1 MKKILLSMLSVCLLG
16 VGLQAQSAKD
26 LLKQAA
32 EIIKVADTQMTAR
45 LLNPEAPLENEMA
58 GVESF
63 KIYAQALEI
72 AEKKGDIK
80 KALSGI
86 SEAETHMNN
95 LGVGLYQ
102 SGNYAG
108 AFSNFD
114 TAMQAYELLKA
125 NGKDSRLDDDT
136 ARADNEL
143 FAGITAFYSENYEA
157 ALPYYQTIYDRG
169 TEEPSVYEGLYTML
183 SESDPAAA
191 DEILTAGREKFPENT
206 TLLFT
211 EINKY
216 LQEGNLDVLI
226 EKLEAAKAAEPDNLS
241 VVTTL
246 GSVYEQL
253 HVKATEDGDEAKAA
267 EYFDSALAVYEEVLA
282 KDASNFDAHYSS
294 GALFYNKAANLAPKI
309 NELANDFSAEG
320 TKKYEVLKKQM
331 DDTFGEALPYFK
343 KAEEIKADD
352 RNTIIAL
359 KEIYARQ
366 GKFDMVETYTAKLD
380 ALLGSEQK

>member
-1 MKKILLSMLSVCLLG
+1 MLSVCLLG
-16 VGLQAQSAKD
+16 IGLEAQSSKD
-26 LLKQAA
+26 LLKQAS
-32 EIIKVADTQMTAR
+32 EIIKVADNQMTAR
-45 LLNPEAPLENEMA
+45 LLNPEAPLENPMA
-58 GVESF
+58 GVEAF
-63 KIYAQALEI
+63 QLYAQALEV

-80 KALSGI
+80 KALTGI
-86 SEAETHMNN
+86 SESETHLNN

-102 SGNYAG
+102 SGDYAG
-108 AFSNFD
+108 AYTNFD
-114 TAMQAYELLKA
+114 ASLKA
-125 NGKDSRLDDDT
+125 YGLLNANDKSSSLDDDAT
-136 ARADNEL
+136 RESQEL
-143 FAGITAFYSENYEA
+143 YAGITAFYSDNYDA
-157 ALPYYQTIYDRG
+157 ALPYYQKLYDAG
-169 TEEPSVYEGLYTML
+169 TDEPSIYEGLYTML

-191 DEILTAGREKFPENT
+191 DEVLVAGREKFPENS

-226 EKLEAAKAAEPDNLS
+226 EKLEAARAAEPDNLS

-246 GSVYEQL
+246 GNVYDQL
-253 HVKATEDGDEAKAA
+253 HVKATEEGDDAKAA
-267 EYFDSALAVYEEVLA
+267 EYFDSALGVYEEVIA
-282 KDASNFDAHYSS
+282 KDASNFDAYYSS

-343 KAEEIKADD
+343 KAEGINADD

-366 GKFDMVETYTAKLD
+366 NNFDMVAEYTTKLESLP
-380 ALLGSEQK
+380 APSEK